1 MSAVSKKNILSKAK
15 MEVAKGV
22 YQIPLP
28 TPFAVGDVNV
38 YVIEDQGWITLVDVG
53 PLTDEAW
60 ISLENGLARIGYR
73 LADVK
78 QIVLTHHHVDHIGQ
92 LEKVKN
98 LSQAKVYAH
107 PLAAPYVELDEE
119 FMQFH
124 DEFFTTL
131 YKECGLPEEL
141 LSVVEKFRS
150 MMATFQQ
157 KSTVD
162 EWLVH
167 EQGMPHLPEW
177 HVLFTPGHS
186 QSHLS
191 LYRASDQV
199 MIAGDHLLSL
209 ISSNAFIEPPR
220 DRSMARPLTLVQY
233 RTALEM
239 CAAMDIKLV
248 ISGHGEPI
256 ENHRELI
263 FERLQKTWDRTTDI
277 RRFLQDGPKTAFE
290 LATLLFPRLYLKEL
304 PLVIS
309 ETLGHIDLLVMVHQ
323 VHVQN
328 KEGVLYYS
336 L

>member
-1 MSAVSKKNILSKAK
+1 MSAVSKKNRLSKAATE
-15 MEVAKGV
+15 MAKGV
-22 YQIPLP
+22 YQISLP

-38 YVIEDQGWITLVDVG
+38 YVLEGQECITLVDVG
-53 PLTDEAW
+53 PLTEEAW
-60 ISLENGLARIGYR
+60 SRLENGLASIGYH
-73 LADVK
+73 LEDVG

-92 LEKVKN
+92 LEKVKH

-107 PLAAPYVELDEE
+107 PLAAPYVEQDEE

-124 DEFFTTL
+124 DEFFITL

-150 MMATFQQ
+150 MMATFQE
-157 KSTVD
+157 KSKVD
-162 EWLVH
+162 ESLVH
-167 EQGMPHLPEW
+167 EQDLPRFPEW
-177 HVLFTPGHS
+177 QVLFTPGHS

-191 LYRASDQV
+191 LYRASDQLL
-199 MIAGDHLLSL
+199 IAGDHLISS

-220 DRSMARPLTLVQY
+220 DRSMTRPLTLVQY

-239 CAAMDIKLV
+239 CAGMDIKLV
-248 ISGHGEPI
+248 VSGHGEPI
-256 ENHRELI
+256 ENSRELI
-263 FERLQKTWDRTTDI
+263 FERLQKTWERTNAI
-277 RRFLQDGPKTAFE
+277 RRFLLDGPKTAFE
-290 LATLLFPRLYLKEL
+290 LAVLLFPLLYLKEL

-309 ETLGHIDLLVMVHQ
+309 ETLGHIDLLVMVQ
-323 VHVQN
+323 QIHVQN